1 MKNIIT
7 FVVELKISM
16 KKEAILIFFTVLLL
30 PFFVFSQNSLEISYP
45 QIGGFAPTVQTPLHS
60 YVKYIF
66 DFTLRVVV
74 IIALVFFVKAGFQ
87 YLSSAGDPKKQSDAK
102 KQILACFSAMI
113 ILFFSYLL
121 LRTIRGEFVNLSVN
135 EPEEVAP
142 GPPPEDLPPE
152 GNPDPLARMR
162 DLVTLSRQAV
172 NQLIQ
177 TADNLNNVF
186 QECKCENSISE
197 CDCVDLECLAIRCL
211 GDPCPREKL
220 KEKQKLLIEA
230 SDLVLAYKNRI
241 DSERED
247 LGPELDHLI
256 FLKRITKTEKEEIL
270 NALAI
275 LSQKMTE
282 LATTAQELAK
292 MPADCAPENCQAQC
306 KESSCHDTEGCHP
319 EKCKGEACPEIKNK
333 FQQLLTKIKN
343 LQSTICPLCQKIVG
357 LLSK

>member
-1 MKNIIT
+1 MRKEIILT
-7 FVVELKISM
+7 FF
-16 KKEAILIFFTVLLL
+16 AVLLL
-30 PFFVFSQNSLEISYP
+30 PFFVFSQNSLEVSYP
-45 QIGGFAPTVQTPLHS
+45 QIEGFAPTAQTPLYS
-60 YVKYIF
+60 YVKYLF
-66 DFTLRVVV
+66 DFALRVVT
-74 IIALVFFVKAGFQ
+74 ILALVFLVKAAFQ
-87 YLSSAGDPKKQSDAK
+87 YVSSAGDPEKQKDAK

-121 LRTIRGEFVNLSVN
+121 LRTIRPEFISLSVK

-142 GPPPEDLPPE
+142 GPPPAELPPE

-162 DLVTLSRQAV
+162 DLVNLSKQAV

-177 TADNLNNVF
+177 VADDLNSVF

-197 CDCVDLECLAIRCL
+197 CDCVGLGCQAIRCL

-220 KEKQKLLIEA
+220 KEKQRLLIEA

-247 LGPELDHLI
+247 LGPELDHLV
-256 FLKRITKTEKEEIL
+256 FLKRITETEKEEIL
-270 NALAI
+270 NALVT

-282 LATTAQELAK
+282 LATAAQELAK
-292 MPADCAPENCQAQC
+292 MPADCTPENCQAQC

-319 EKCKGEACPEIKNK
+319 EKCRGEVCPEIRNK
-333 FQQLLTKIKN
+333 FQQLLTEIKN
-343 LQSTICPLCQKIVG
+343 LQSTICPLCQKILE